1 MVLCPAKNDHGQK
14 KFSPFLHIAI
24 IAGATKKRT
33 YRFPEMIGRQQQP
46 YTRTRRMSKYQLS
59 LIFKVVLKEP
69 HPFNFDVLKRE
80 MLEDP
85 EATLVEVGYLGENV
99 PLDFDLYLRM
109 RQDVIKEVLV
119 EERKSKFET
128 FKDDCS
134 TFISIPISIKNA
146 GKLKLKIIHEPY
158 RRNG

>member
-69 HPFNFDVLKRE
+69 HPNYFLMQTKICWRQPTARAGPFQASWQGQGKR
-80 MLEDP
+80 
-85 EATLVEVGYLGENV
+85 
-99 PLDFDLYLRM
+99 
-109 RQDVIKEVLV
+109 
-119 EERKSKFET
+119 S
-128 FKDDCS
+128 
-134 TFISIPISIKNA
+134 
-146 GKLKLKIIHEPY
+146 
-158 RRNG
+158 RN